1 MKTKE
6 VVSQLNIYYFVIM
19 SLLAQRSAKI
29 AIVKDLGCQTVRCA
43 PSFTRSMTV
52 LPITNYQLAI
62 INIMYLK
69 TLPLRQFRN
78 YFDQKVAFD
87 APKTILVGNNAQGKS
102 NLLEAVELLS
112 TLKSHRV
119 GRDRDLILDSKPIGQ
134 IDATLERQTGP
145 IDLALTLRCGGRRTL
160 KLNGEPLRR
169 HLDFL
174 SVLNV
179 VQFSCL
185 DLDLVRG
192 GPEGRR
198 NWIDRLVIQLE
209 PIYAHILQQYNQ
221 ILRQRNALLK
231 RSKEIRKAEFSES
244 FDKMQFLAPESP
256 ELENKE
262 NLLIPNSQFP
272 ISSSELALWDAQ
284 LATAGARVI
293 RRRDRILERL
303 MPLAR
308 NWQIGRASGRDRVSL
323 SAFLLNRSSDLSSE
337 LALWDAQLATAGA
350 RVIRRRDRILERL
363 MPLARN
369 WHHSISGSAE
379 VLDVKYEANIE
390 VGAEL
395 IAKDNLEGVRQAFLD
410 KIQKRAIA
418 EQFQGTTL
426 VGPHRDDIT
435 FTINNTPARQYAS
448 QGQQRTLVLAL
459 KLAELQLIEEVV
471 GEAPLLLLDDVLA
484 ELDLSRQNQLLE
496 TIQERFQTLITTTHL
511 GAFDT
516 QWLRQTQILSVVAG
530 QINRF

>member
-1 MKTKE
+1 
-6 VVSQLNIYYFVIM
+6 
-19 SLLAQRSAKI
+19 
-29 AIVKDLGCQTVRCA
+29 
-43 PSFTRSMTV
+43 
-52 LPITNYQLAI
+52 
-62 INIMYLK
+62 MYLK
-69 TLPLRQFRN
+69 TLHLRQFRN
-78 YFDQKVAFD
+78 YLDQKVAFD

-134 IDATLERQTGP
+134 IDATLDRQTGA
-145 IDLALTLRCGGRRTL
+145 IDLSLTLRSQSRRTC

-231 RSKEIRKAEFSES
+231 QSREIRKAEFSQS
-244 FDKMQFLAPESP
+244 FDKIPSLSPESP
-256 ELENKE
+256 ESENIE
-262 NLLIPNSQFP
+262 DFPIPNASTTWPLSEVEGFSQSP
-272 ISSSELALWDAQ
+272 IK
-284 LATAGARVI
+284 
-293 RRRDRILERL
+293 
-303 MPLAR
+303 
-308 NWQIGRASGRDRVSL
+308 
-323 SAFLLNRSSDLSSE
+323 SSE

-369 WHHSISGSAE
+369 WHSSISGSAE
-379 VLDVKYEANIE
+379 ILDVKYDSNIE
-390 VGAEL
+390 VGPEL
-395 IAKDNLEGVRQAFLD
+395 IAKDNLEGVRQAFLE
-410 KIQKRAIA
+410 KIQQRAIA

-511 GAFDT
+511 GAFDS
-516 QWLRQTQILSVVAG
+516 QWLRQTQILSVVSG
-530 QINRF
+530 QIHQF

>member
-1 MKTKE
+1 
-6 VVSQLNIYYFVIM
+6 
-19 SLLAQRSAKI
+19 
-29 AIVKDLGCQTVRCA
+29 
-43 PSFTRSMTV
+43 
-52 LPITNYQLAI
+52 
-62 INIMYLK
+62 MYLK
-69 TLPLRQFRN
+69 TLHLRQFRN
-78 YFDQKVAFD
+78 YLDQKVAFD

-134 IDATLERQTGP
+134 IDATLDRLTGA
-145 IDLALTLRCGGRRTL
+145 IDLSLTLRSQSRRTC

-231 RSKEIRKAEFSES
+231 QSKEIRKAEFSQS
-244 FDKMQFLAPESP
+244 FDKIPFLAPESLEP
-256 ELENKE
+256 ENTEDFP
-262 NLLIPNSQFP
+262 IPNSPFP
-272 ISSSELALWDAQ
+272 IPHSQSP
-284 LATAGARVI
+284 I
-293 RRRDRILERL
+293 K
-303 MPLAR
+303 
-308 NWQIGRASGRDRVSL
+308 
-323 SAFLLNRSSDLSSE
+323 SSE

-369 WHHSISGSAE
+369 WHSSISGSAE
-379 VLDVKYEANIE
+379 ILDVKYDSNIE
-390 VGAEL
+390 VGPEL
-395 IAKDNLEGVRQAFLD
+395 IAKDNLEGVRQAFLE
-410 KIQKRAIA
+410 KIQQRAIA

-426 VGPHRDDIT
+426 VGPHRDDII
-435 FTINNTPARQYAS
+435 FTINNTSARQYAS

-511 GAFDT
+511 GAFEA
-516 QWLRQTQILSVVAG
+516 QWLRQSQILSVVGG